1 MNELTKLRKAHNL
14 SQKELADKLG
24 LSQSMIAMME
34 AGERRGGDAT
44 KLKVARFFGKTVDEI
59 FFTKSNHLK

>member
-1 MNELTKLRKAHNL
+1 MNELTELRKAHNL

-34 AGERRGGDAT
+34 AGERRGGDST
-44 KLKVARFFGKTVDEI
+44 KLKVAKFFGKTVDEI
-59 FFTKSNHLK
+59 FFTKNNHLK

>member
-1 MNELTKLRKAHNL
+1 MNELTELRKAHNL

-44 KLKVARFFGKTVDEI
+44 KLKVANFFGKTVDEI
-59 FFTKSNHLK
+59 FFAKNNHFK

>member
-24 LSQSMIAMME
+24 LSQPMIAMME

-44 KLKVARFFGKTVDEI
+44 KLKVAKFFGKTVDEI
-59 FFTKSNHLK
+59 FFTKNSHLK